1 MNLLHIDSSAS
12 GANSASRQLTAAVV
26 QALSAADPDLRVVR
40 RDLDAAP
47 VHHLDARLL
56 PTIRPDPTQASAATA
71 EEHAQADAVLAEFLA
86 ADVVVIGAPMYN
98 FTVPTQLKAWL
109 DRILV
114 AGKTFAYTA
123 EGPKGL
129 AGGKRVILVSTRG
142 GLYSAGAPAEGLDF
156 QETYLRAVLGF
167 IGITDIEIVRAEGLA
182 FGPEQRDA
190 SIAAAHASIPALTAS
205 IAPALAA

>member
-1 MNLLHIDSSAS
+1 MNLLHVDSSAS
-12 GANSASRQLTAAVV
+12 GQGSASRQLTAAVV
-26 QALSAADPDLRVVR
+26 QALTAADPGLRVVH
-40 RDLDAAP
+40 RDLDTAP
-47 VHHLDARLL
+47 VDHLDARLM
-56 PTIRPDPTQASAATA
+56 PTIRPDPAQASTATA

-114 AGKTFAYTA
+114 AGKTFTYSEA
-123 EGPKGL
+123 GPKGL
-129 AGGKRVILVSTRG
+129 AGDKRAIIVSTRG
-142 GLYSAGAPAEGLDF
+142 GLYAAGAPAEGLDF

-190 SIAAAHASIPALTAS
+190 SIAAAHASIPALAAS

>member
-12 GANSASRQLTAAVV
+12 GANSASRQLSGAVV
-26 QALSAADPDLRVVR
+26 QALKAANPDLSVIR

-47 VHHLDARLL
+47 VAHLDSRLL
-56 PTIRPDPTQASAATA
+56 PTIRPDPARASTAAA
-71 EEHAQADAVLAEFLA
+71 DEHAEADAVLAEFLA

-98 FTVPTQLKAWL
+98 FTIPTQLKAWF

-129 AGGKRVILVSTRG
+129 AGGKRVIVVSTRG
-142 GLYSAGAPAEGLDF
+142 GLYTPGAPAEGLDF

-167 IGITDIEIVRAEGLA
+167 IGIDDVEIVRAEGLA
-182 FGPEQRDA
+182 FGPEQRSA
-190 SIAAAHASIPALTAS
+190 SVAAAHASIPALAAS
-205 IAPALAA
+205 FAPALAA

>member
-12 GANSASRQLTAAVV
+12 GANSASRQLSAAVV
-26 QALSAADPDLRVVR
+26 QALKAADPGFSIVH
-40 RDLDAAP
+40 RDLDTAP
-47 VHHLDARLL
+47 VDHLDARLL
-56 PTIRPDPTQASAATA
+56 PTIRPDPTRASTATA
-71 EEHAQADAVLAEFLA
+71 DEHAEADAVLAEFLA

-109 DRILV
+109 YRILV

-129 AGGKRVILVSTRG
+129 AGGKRVIIVSTRG
-142 GLYSAGAPAEGLDF
+142 GLYTAGAPAEGLDF

-167 IGITDIEIVRAEGLA
+167 IGISDVEIVRAEGLA
-182 FGPEQRDA
+182 FGPEHRDA
-190 SIAAAHASIPALTAS
+190 SLAAAHASIPALAAS